1 MPPPKKQTV
10 RRRAAANNAAN
21 KTPANKRDAIWQD
34 VARYHANAVRYA
46 KDGEWLGSYFNVCL
60 CEQSCANYVVACGGK
75 LSLLLSE
82 AEAKPAPRVRTVLD
96 VLKIEKKDAPTLLAQ
111 LRATLPA
118 YQRKVRTF
126 QQAFGCP
133 ADKAA
138 NATKKPSTGSNN
150 DEDATDC
157 SDVTSVD
164 LSNPH
169 VREVV
174 FADLVG
180 NELPKQTIEDT
191 MVFPVLMPQLY
202 PHRARA
208 LLFYGPPGTG
218 KTLLAKATAFELNR
232 RSDQLH
238 VLFFAPTAD
247 AFKGKYV
254 GETEAK
260 IVKLFRCASEHA
272 TEKEAALNREAATT
286 TSGKQTKRVL
296 SVLFIDEIDS
306 LARRRDTSGAAASI
320 VASATNTLLQ
330 TMDGI
335 NAYDNV
341 IVIGATNFPWN
352 IDSAVL
358 RRFGQKVY
366 VPLPSESELVELMQR
381 CVVGELCR
389 ALLPVHPSPEKQ
401 LVVHAFRERSP
412 TEQFNR
418 LLVLH
423 GLQTSD
429 LEVLASEMTSTRT
442 TAGYSPRDLVRMCDA
457 VFKRAAKHAATHG
470 RFYAVK
476 PHPDRKAHAD
486 HTAHLEELLTLLHGL
501 HVSERTFQ
509 RLCVQ
514 CPHAIQT
521 DVPPVYSDE
530 AGFPRVIV
538 DESDAQALQHTA
550 KGAKAEVVAHRY
562 EELATVKKPPFV
574 VDADIVQRMVADA
587 AKATKA
593 FAEAV
598 GLHFHVYVPDATTTK
613 QLAAPSDTQPYV
625 LYRTVRVYVSQETH
639 NLPLFLFGTLPA
651 SCFKS
656 SDKSKKAKHTNTN
669 LTLPTLLKHVTRVRF
684 QFDDQWFDTR
694 VDTSSTLSLRTSNIV
709 ADYSRTPLV
718 IDQTDKT
725 WFRALTDALTF
736 SKTPRSSS
744 STQAESADDDA
755 LHQLA
760 TRIAKQFV
768 KGTTVST
775 VTACTGRM
783 RMEHTT
789 SSKSDSHAGAPLQFV
804 HLTYDSQ
811 ALLDAKHD
819 VQASAKRSN
828 IAALD
833 EYQRTGKEPSP

>member
-1 MPPPKKQTV
+1 MPPPPKKQTA
-10 RRRAAANNAAN
+10 RRAAKKA
-21 KTPANKRDAIWQD
+21 TPANKRDAIWQD

-60 CEQSCANYVVACGGK
+60 CEQSCANYVVACGDTP
-75 LSLLLSE
+75 SE
-82 AEAKPAPRVRTVLD
+82 AKPRVRTVLD

-138 NATKKPSTGSNN
+138 DATKKPSTGSNN
-150 DEDATDC
+150 DEDDTDC

-164 LSNPH
+164 LSSPH

-208 LLFYGPPGTG
+208 VLFYGPPGTG

-272 TEKEAALNREAATT
+272 TEKEAALNRGEN
-286 TSGKQTKRVL
+286 SGKQTKRVL

-306 LARRRDTSGAAASI
+306 LARRRDTSGSAASI

-389 ALLPVHPSPEKQ
+389 ALLPAHPSPEKQ
-401 LVVHAFRERSP
+401 LVVHAFRQRSP

-429 LEVLASEMTSTRT
+429 LEVLASEMTTTRT

-457 VFKRAAKHAATHG
+457 VFKRAAKHATTHG

-486 HTAHLEELLTLLHGL
+486 HTTHLEELLSLLHGL

-538 DESDAQALQHTA
+538 DESDALQHTA
-550 KGAKAEVVAHRY
+550 KGVKAEMVAHRY

-587 AKATKA
+587 AKAAKA
-593 FAEAV
+593 FADAV
-598 GLHFHVYVPDATTTK
+598 GLHFHVYVPDTKTMK
-613 QLAAPSDTQPYV
+613 QLGAPSGTQPYV
-625 LYRTVRVYVSQETH
+625 LYRTVRVHVSQETH
-639 NLPLFLFGTLPA
+639 DLPLFLFGTLPN
-651 SCFKS
+651 KP
-656 SDKSKKAKHTNTN
+656 KHGAN
-669 LTLPTLLKHVTRVRF
+669 LTLPTLLQHVARVRF
-684 QFDDQWFDTR
+684 QFDDQLFDTR
-694 VDTSSTLSLRTSNIV
+694 VDASSALRRSNIV

-725 WFRALTDALTF
+725 WFRTLTAALTF
-736 SKTPRSSS
+736 SNTPRSNSH
-744 STQAESADDDA
+744 TQAETADDA

-768 KGTTVST
+768 KGTST

-789 SSKSDSHAGAPLQFV
+789 SSMSSSHTAPLQFV

-833 EYQRTGKEPSP
+833 EYQRTGKEPSS